1 MSTQKKP
8 ERLTAIQFAER
19 HLRNEL
25 LTTMTRA
32 GWRLTTI
39 EGTPDCEAQDVKGS
53 TRGAAQH
60 AADKYWA
67 TWDFA
72 ECWLFFKK
80 DGGES
85 WVKVVRGNGEDFIS
99 DYGIALGAIVEQVY
113 LR

>member
-1 MSTQKKP
+1 MSIQKKP

-25 LTTMTRA
+25 IAAMHKA
-32 GWRLTTI
+32 GWRLITM
-39 EGTPDCEAQDVKGS
+39 EGSGCDAQDIRAN
-53 TRGAAQH
+53 TRGFMQH